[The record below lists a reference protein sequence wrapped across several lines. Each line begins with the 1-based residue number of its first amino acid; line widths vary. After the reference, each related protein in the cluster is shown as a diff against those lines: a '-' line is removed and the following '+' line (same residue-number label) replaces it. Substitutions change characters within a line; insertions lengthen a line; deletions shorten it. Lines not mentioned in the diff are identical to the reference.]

1 MNLFVDTYTTDYI
14 LDETFTLLFKRLSF
28 HQAHQA
34 LKIIED
40 SIQAEYLILEYI
52 TPSRFAQAKSL
63 RVKLQDKPDIS
74 FTDLSTMIVM
84 EKLNI
89 SMILTGDAHF
99 AHIGMDFQIVP

>member
-34 LKIIED
+34 LNIIED

-63 RVKLQDKPDIS
+63 RVKLQDKPAIS
-74 FTDLSTMIVM
+74 FTDLSTVM
-84 EKLNI
+84 EELNI
-89 SMILTGDAHF
+89 STILTGDAHF